1 MDATVT
7 RKALE
12 RAVREGM
19 RKIKRSDLGRIVRRS
34 KTLKRLIRGPL
45 ADIASDVT
53 VLFDLIKDYADGSY
67 REVPK
72 RTVFA
77 AAVALLYVL
86 NPFDLI
92 PDFVP
97 GVGYVDDS
105 AVLMLVIRSVR
116 ADIDDYRTWT
126 QKLMRR
132 LRHLSLAIQ
141 R

>member
-7 RKALE
+7 REALE
-12 RAVREGM
+12 RALREGM
-19 RKIKRSDLGRIVRRS
+19 RKIRRSDLGRVVLRS

-45 ADIASDVT
+45 ADVASDVS
-53 VLFDLIKDYADGSY
+53 VLFDMVKDYAEGSY

-92 PDFVP
+92 PDFIP
-97 GVGYVDDS
+97 GIGYADDS
-105 AVLMLVIRSVR
+105 AVLMLVVNSIR
-116 ADIDDYRTWT
+116 ADVDDYRTWT
-126 QKLMRR
+126 QKLFKR
-132 LRHLSLAIQ
+132 LRHLSLAL
-141 R
+141 

>member
-1 MDATVT
+1 MDATMT
-7 RKALE
+7 REALQ
-12 RAVREGM
+12 RALRDGL
-19 RKIKRSDLGRIVRRS
+19 RKIKRSDLGRVVQRS
-34 KTLKRLIRGPL
+34 KTFKRLVRGPL

-53 VLFDLIKDYADGSY
+53 VLFDMVKDYTDGSY

-105 AVLMLVIRSVR
+105 AILMLVVQSIR
-116 ADIDDYRTWT
+116 ADIESYRTWT
-126 QKLMRR
+126 QKLVRR
-132 LRHLSLAIQ
+132 LRHLSVAI
-141 R
+141 

>member
-19 RKIKRSDLGRIVRRS
+19 RKIKRSDLGRIVQRS

-105 AVLMLVIRSVR
+105 AILMLVIQSVR
-116 ADIDDYRTWT
+116 ADIDEYRTWT
-126 QKLMRR
+126 QKLVKR
-132 LRHLSLAIQ
+132 LRHLSLAI
-141 R
+141 

>member
-105 AVLMLVIRSVR
+105 AILMLVIRSVR

>member
-1 MDATVT
+1 MDTTMT
-7 RKALE
+7 RETLE
-12 RAVREGM
+12 RALREGL
-19 RKIKRSDLGRIVRRS
+19 RKVKRSDLGRIVRRS

-45 ADIASDVT
+45 ADIASDVS
-53 VLFDLIKDYADGSY
+53 VLFDMVRDYADGSY

-105 AVLMLVIRSVR
+105 AILMLVVQSVR
-116 ADIDDYRTWT
+116 ADVENYRTWT
-126 QKLMRR
+126 QKLVKR
-132 LRHLSLAIQ
+132 LRHLSLAL
-141 R
+141 